1 MAFTYPEK
9 MKVTAT
15 INLPKLTVNFL
26 IRLLILTLYTYF
38 YIDDLFFFLLFQ
50 FDSTE
55 SGIVD
60 DVHIIGIDTF

>member
-9 MKVTAT
+9 MKVIAT

-55 SGIVD
+55 NGIVD